1 MSSANTEV
9 GRGRTERPLALYFS
23 APSLGT
29 LVRTPARLVR
39 ALAFWLAVAMA
50 PAHLAMLFSGPV
62 AVADL
67 PLVAALVCG
76 NVLTLVA
83 GHGYGAT
90 DGGSGGRD

>member
-9 GRGRTERPLALYFS
+9 GRGRTERTLTLPSS

-29 LVRTPARLVR
+29 LVRTPARWVR

-83 GHGYGAT
+83 GHGYGA
-90 DGGSGGRD
+90 DVASGGRD